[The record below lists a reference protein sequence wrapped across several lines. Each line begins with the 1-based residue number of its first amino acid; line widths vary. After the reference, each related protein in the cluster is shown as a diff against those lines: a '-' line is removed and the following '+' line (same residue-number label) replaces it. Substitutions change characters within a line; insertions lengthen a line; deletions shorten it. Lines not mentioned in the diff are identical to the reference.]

1 MHVVWLILEG
11 IVKYVFLGL
20 VVTMVMLFILMI
32 LLFER
37 DRVRGILRL
46 PILEEKF
53 DDLCDFSDRLDEPYT
68 RTDPFACGLW
78 VRDLIIKCAIGS
90 VGLIIIW
97 IILSAL
103 KG

>member
-20 VVTMVMLFILMI
+20 VVAMAMLFILMI

-53 DDLCDFSDRLDEPYT
+53 EQLCDFSDKLDAPYT
-68 RTDPFACGLW
+68 MKNPLSSGSW
-78 VRDLIIKCAIGS
+78 VRDLILKGAFGS
-90 VGLIIIW
+90 LGLIIIW